1 MSIGRET
8 PNSSH
13 YGGDGNARQPIGHFD
28 SETGIYQTRRSNVV
42 SFPTVKTKD
51 VQNSEHEA
59 DKWPALLAITF
70 AISSSAILWM
80 GIVLS
85 FKAIF

>member
-42 SFPTVKTKD
+42 LFPSVKPKD
-51 VQNSEHEA
+51 VQNSEHET
-59 DKWPALLAITF
+59 DKWPAHLAIAF
-70 AISSSAILWM
+70 AIGSSALLWT
-80 GIVLS
+80 GIIISL
-85 FKAIF
+85 KAIF